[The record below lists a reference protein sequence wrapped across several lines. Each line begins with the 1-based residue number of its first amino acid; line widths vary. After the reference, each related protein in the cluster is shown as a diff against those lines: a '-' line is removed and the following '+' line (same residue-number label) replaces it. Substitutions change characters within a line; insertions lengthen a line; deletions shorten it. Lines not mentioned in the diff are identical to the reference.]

1 MQVKQENEVVIG
13 DEPTLNLYSKFFK
26 RLIDLGVS
34 SISLII
40 LCIPFLVIACFIKAD
55 SKGPVFFKQ
64 VRMGKNNVPF
74 NIIKFRSMYQ
84 DAPHDVATSKLI
96 GAERHITRV
105 GRFLRKSSLDELPQL
120 INVFKGNMSLV
131 GPRPL
136 ILKEKKVLSLRRKN
150 GANKVLPGIT
160 GLAQIHGRDEV
171 NDLKKAKLDKI
182 YTDSIS
188 FSMDCKILIHTF
200 CDVIKS
206 RGIHEGKQ

>member
-1 MQVKQENEVVIG
+1 MKVKQENEVVIG

-136 ILKEKKVLSLRRKN
+136 ILKEKKK
-150 GANKVLPGIT
+150 
-160 GLAQIHGRDEV
+160 
-171 NDLKKAKLDKI
+171 
-182 YTDSIS
+182 
-188 FSMDCKILIHTF
+188 
-200 CDVIKS
+200 
-206 RGIHEGKQ
+206 